1 MNAINTDKK
10 VQLTYG
16 GLKSSTDTSG
26 ADYTIIGIP
35 FDIRTTYRP
44 GTRFGPDGIRRAFS
58 TDSMNEAVGIDTSKY
73 VKGVDYGDLDIWNAE
88 SLSWFDTTG
97 NESYFGNRYNSNRSG
112 R

>member
-44 GTRFGPDGIRRAFS
+44 GTRFGRW
-58 TDSMNEAVGIDTSKY
+58 DSQ
-73 VKGVDYGDLDIWNAE
+73 
-88 SLSWFDTTG
+88 SLFHRQHERG
-97 NESYFGNRYNSNRSG
+97 CRH
-112 R
+112 

>member
-58 TDSMNEAVGIDTSKY
+58 TDSVNEAVGIDTSKY
-73 VKGVDYGDLDIWNAE
+73 VKGVDYGNL
-88 SLSWFDTTG
+88 DTTG

>member
-35 FDIRTTYRP
+35 FDIRTTYHIINGKKTPRI
-44 GTRFGPDGIRRAFS
+44 IRH
-58 TDSMNEAVGIDTSKY
+58 G
-73 VKGVDYGDLDIWNAE
+73 VKFL
-88 SLSWFDTTG
+88 LSIQI
-97 NESYFGNRYNSNRSG
+97 S
-112 R
+112 

>member
-44 GTRFGPDGIRRAFS
+44 GTRS
-58 TDSMNEAVGIDTSKY
+58 V
-73 VKGVDYGDLDIWNAE
+73 
-88 SLSWFDTTG
+88 
-97 NESYFGNRYNSNRSG
+97 SYTHLTLPTIA
-112 R
+112 

>member
-44 GTRFGPDGIRRAFS
+44 GTRFGPDGIRRA
-58 TDSMNEAVGIDTSKY
+58 
-73 VKGVDYGDLDIWNAE
+73 
-88 SLSWFDTTG
+88 
-97 NESYFGNRYNSNRSG
+97 
-112 R
+112 

>member
-35 FDIRTTYRP
+35 FDIRTTVARHAKSEK
-44 GTRFGPDGIRRAFS
+44 R
-58 TDSMNEAVGIDTSKY
+58 K
-73 VKGVDYGDLDIWNAE
+73 NAE
-88 SLSWFDTTG
+88 
-97 NESYFGNRYNSNRSG
+97 
-112 R
+112 